1 MLPDELLDKPGTTP
15 EQTGEPEPVEAED
28 SERPEDADREAEAG
42 ASDDE
47 QQDRTDWKGMALGL
61 KGRLEE
67 RNRIDDEQRLRAAQ
81 LSPTADPQTT
91 HAQDEIKRIQQA
103 VMQVQAGADAGDPGS
118 VAMMALLS
126 EQYQSAQRT
135 IQDRAELNHELT
147 LLRIRDEDEREAVRA
162 YFNTHRHEVANVSAA
177 RKAMLG
183 ERYESEKRTLAT
195 KTKQADE
202 VVANKKAGIVK
213 TYSRDVSASEVK
225 SRRMTESDYDN
236 DISRLR
242 SEGDTAGV
250 RKMMRELQSGAIKFP
265 LG

>member
-1 MLPDELLDKPGTTP
+1 VLPDELLDKPGTTP

-42 ASDDE
+42 ADDE
-47 QQDRTDWKGMALGL
+47 AQQDRTDWKGMALGL

-67 RNRIDDEQRLRAAQ
+67 RNRLDDEQRLRAAQ
-81 LSPTADPQTT
+81 PSPTADPQM
-91 HAQDEIKRIQQA
+91 AQAQAEIARIQRA
-103 VMQVQAGADAGDPGS
+103 VMAVQAGADQGDPGS

-135 IQDRAELNHELT
+135 IQDRAELNNELA

-162 YFNTHRHEVANVSAA
+162 YFASHRHEVANVSAA

-183 ERYESEKRTLAT
+183 EKWETEHKSLEK

-202 VVANKKAGIVK
+202 VVANKRAGVVK
-213 TYSRDVSASEVK
+213 TYSRDVPTSEAK

-250 RKMMRELQSGAIKFP
+250 RKMMRELQSGAVKITP
-265 LG
+265 G